1 MPVSQEQIRSCLTSL
16 GDVFLQVAKSG
27 DGSPEIA
34 WGDTFAYCR
43 RPDGSIPQMP
53 FVTIVTKDY
62 KGFDEE
68 SQLNRGGLFRL
79 NMELGRQQFEQ
90 TFGFRPDLCDGN
102 RARFDF
108 TAINTLFPH
117 PVYGKSSWAC
127 IINPDEDS
135 RSLVESCLASAFR
148 LAYSRIAIEPSK
160 Q

>member
-1 MPVSQEQIRSCLTSL
+1 MPVSQEQIRSYLTSL
-16 GDVFLQVAKSG
+16 GDVFLQIANPG

-43 RPDGSIPQMP
+43 RRDGTIPKMP

-62 KGFDEE
+62 NGFDEE

-79 NMELGRQQFEQ
+79 NIELGRERFEE
-90 TFGFRPDLCDGN
+90 TFGFGPDLCDGN
-102 RARFDF
+102 RARFDV
-108 TAINTLFPH
+108 TAINTFFPH

-135 RSLVESCLASAFR
+135 LALVESHLTAAFG
-148 LAYSRIAIEPSK
+148 LAYSRHSIESLK